1 MKRVWSGIWLLLAII
16 WSCSAIASSKKL
28 VILTIDD
35 GPSRAFVEKVSITLK
50 HYHATATFF
59 CIGKNI
65 QAEPSAIRLIHQ
77 NGFEIGNHSFSHR
90 TFTRLSNEEI
100 KREINQTSDLIEKIT
115 GLRPTYFRPPQ
126 GAYNQRVRRTIEST
140 GLKMAMWTIDPKD
153 WRGKNG
159 PNPEQT
165 VNYIT
170 CRLKPGA
177 IILLHEKRNTWKAL
191 PLLLD
196 RLDKQGYQAVS
207 LREFDQLN
215 NQAATFKR

>member
-1 MKRVWSGIWLLLAII
+1 MRRLWSGVWLLLAIV
-16 WSCSAIASSKKL
+16 WSCSVIAQSKKL

-35 GPSRAFVEKVSITLK
+35 GPSTAFVEKVSITLK
-50 HYHATATFF
+50 QYHASATFF

-65 QAEPSAIRLIHQ
+65 QADPLALRLIFQ

-90 TFTRLSNEEI
+90 TFTRLSDAEI
-100 KREINQTSDLIEKIT
+100 KKEINQTSDLIEKIT
-115 GLRPTYFRPPQ
+115 GLRPTYFRPPR
-126 GAYNQRVRRTIEST
+126 GAYNQKVAKTTEST

-159 PNPEQT
+159 PDPEQT
-165 VNYIT
+165 VKYII

-191 PLLLD
+191 PILLDLLD
-196 RLDKQGYQAVS
+196 RQGYQAIS
-207 LREFDQLN
+207 LSEFDQRTY
-215 NQAATFKR
+215 QAATFKR